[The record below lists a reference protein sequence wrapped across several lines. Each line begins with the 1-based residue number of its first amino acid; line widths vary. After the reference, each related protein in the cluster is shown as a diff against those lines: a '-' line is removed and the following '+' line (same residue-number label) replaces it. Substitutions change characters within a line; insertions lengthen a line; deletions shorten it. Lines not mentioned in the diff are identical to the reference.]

1 MNARIEF
8 QTILGADGLPAFV
21 VLPYAEFMRRFDPDR
36 DLVPNAV
43 VNLAMDQGWSPA
55 RAWREHLGLTQ
66 AVVAQRLG
74 VSQSAVAQFEA
85 AEAKLKPATRGK
97 LAAALG
103 VSPEQLRW

>member
-55 RAWREHLGLTQ
+55 RAWREHLGLPSSTVWSFFSSDIGNGAQ
-66 AVVAQRLG
+66 SNQRLSCNSLKIFVVARFWL
-74 VSQSAVAQFEA
+74 
-85 AEAKLKPATRGK
+85 
-97 LAAALG
+97 
-103 VSPEQLRW
+103 LRTILHS

>member
-1 MNARIEF
+1 MAIYRRLGNHCRG
-8 QTILGADGLPAFV
+8 ILAIASRCSLAQHD
-21 VLPYAEFMRRFDPDR
+21 
-36 DLVPNAV
+36 
-43 VNLAMDQGWSPA
+43 LAMDQGWSPA

-74 VSQSAVAQFEA
+74 VSQAAVAQFEA

>member
-55 RAWREHLGLTQ
+55 RAWREHLG
-66 AVVAQRLG
+66 VAQA
-74 VSQSAVAQFEA
+74 AVAQFEA